1 MKKGLYLSFNLGKA
15 LTLCLVSVLVFSLVL
30 SFGYASIP
38 TVADVVKCKN
48 TVIVDAGHGGEDG
61 GTQSSAGVLE
71 KDINL
76 AVSLKLG
83 ALLRLMGYSVIYTR
97 TQDKLVYGADAVT
110 QRQKKVSDIQYRLKL
125 TQTYPDALFLSI
137 HQNYFTQSKY
147 TGAQVFYSKNN
158 PQSEKLADSIQESI
172 RSLLQPENDR
182 QIKPT
187 GKDIYL
193 LYHAAL
199 PAVMVECGFMSN
211 PGEALLLSDEL
222 YQKKICLA
230 VTAGI
235 SC

>member
-38 TVADVVKCKN
+38 TVADVVECKN

-83 ALLRLMGYSVIYTR
+83 TLLRLMGYSVIYTR